1 MIQRLGRLVP
11 APPVGPNRSVVA
23 SWHQPW
29 VPQRRSAAGAMRLSA
44 YSDGRREKHMNW
56 EAIGAIGEV
65 LGAIGVIATLGYL
78 AAQIRQNTRSV
89 RASTYQEAVRDM
101 VAPSDLL
108 ASDAELARIWTTGKR
123 DFDALKP
130 DERQRYAAYML
141 GLLRRFENVV
151 YQKQHAALDP
161 SFLQMQIS
169 LRDTLSEP
177 GAAAWWARA
186 QYLFSPSFR
195 EYVGRE
201 LTRSDETAAQQG
213 ASN

>member
-1 MIQRLGRLVP
+1 
-11 APPVGPNRSVVA
+11 
-23 SWHQPW
+23 
-29 VPQRRSAAGAMRLSA
+29 
-44 YSDGRREKHMNW
+44 MNW

-65 LGAIGVIATLGYL
+65 VGAIGVIATLGYL

-101 VAPSDLL
+101 VAASDLL
-108 ASDAELARIWTTGKR
+108 ASDAGLARIWTTGKR
-123 DFDALKP
+123 DFEALKP

-141 GLLRRFENVV
+141 GLLRRFEKVV
-151 YQKQHAALDP
+151 YQKQHADLDP

-169 LRDTLSEP
+169 LRDILSEP

-186 QYLFSPSFR
+186 QYVFSPSFR